1 MSDIVYTFDGPADAR
16 GYLGEIGKLWTTWIV
31 GLAAVMA
38 TDGVALLI
46 ISVVLLGALLYLSR
60 PLLPRTEKLVP
71 ENKREGGAIEAALR
85 GGTTR
90 DRVLRELAYGVA
102 PLEAGLEA
110 AGLSPRWVAVRHLL
124 IAVTVLAFIYVV
136 VVPLT

>member
-1 MSDIVYTFDGPADAR
+1 MSDVVYTFDGPADAR
-16 GYLGEIGKLWTTWIV
+16 SYLGEIGKLWTAWIV

-38 TDGVALLI
+38 TDGVALLVI
-46 ISVVLLGALLYLSR
+46 AVVLFGVLFYLSR

-102 PLEAGLEA
+102 PLEAALET

>member
-1 MSDIVYTFDGPADAR
+1 MSDVVYTFDGQADAR
-16 GYLGEIGKLWTTWIV
+16 AYLGEIGKLWTAWTV

-38 TDGVALLI
+38 TNGVALLVI
-46 ISVVLLGALLYLSR
+46 AVVLFGALLYLSR

-90 DRVLRELAYGVA
+90 DRVLRELAYGMA
-102 PLEAGLEA
+102 PLEAALET
-110 AGLSPRWVAVRHLL
+110 AGLSPRWVAARHLL